1 MFARKLNTFAMYAV
15 ALLLAGC
22 AQAPESRALPS
33 SQLQMGGP
41 GPGAHF
47 SANDIKHIV
56 NDCNSGG
63 VYRPWRYIVL
73 HHSASDSGN
82 ANVFDVEHRARGW
95 DGLGYHFVI
104 DNGKGGLD
112 GQIEIGERWKL
123 QKWGAHTGNTPSN
136 EYNNYGIGICMVGD
150 FTNSMPTRA
159 QLTSM
164 KQLVLELMAKYDIPP
179 ENVVGHRD
187 APGANTQCPGET
199 FHTYMEGQLRIELA
213 RQLAMKR

>member
-1 MFARKLNTFAMYAV
+1 MFARKLDRVAMYMV

-22 AQAPESRALPS
+22 APAPDSRALPS

-41 GPGAHF
+41 GSGAHF

-73 HHSASDSGN
+73 HHSAGDSGN
-82 ANVFDVEHRARGW
+82 ATVFDAEHRARGW

-112 GQIEIGERWKL
+112 GLIETGERWKL
-123 QKWGAHTGNTPSN
+123 QKWGAHTGFTPSN
-136 EYNNYGIGICMVGD
+136 EYNNYGIGICLVGD
-150 FTNSMPTRA
+150 FTNSMPTQA

-187 APGANTQCPGET
+187 APGTNTACPGDK
-199 FHTYMEGQLRIELA
+199 FHIYMEGQLRLDLA
-213 RQLAMKR
+213 RQSAMKR